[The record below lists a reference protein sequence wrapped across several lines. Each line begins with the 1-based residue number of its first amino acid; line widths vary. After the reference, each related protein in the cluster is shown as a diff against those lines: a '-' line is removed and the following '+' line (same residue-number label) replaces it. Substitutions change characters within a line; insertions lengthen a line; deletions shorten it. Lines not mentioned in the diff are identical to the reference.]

1 MSNLNAF
8 IFSQLILILSFPVQL
23 WAQNCTQATSLVNQ
37 AYYLGTFQARQKLQ
51 QALRLCPHHVKAHN
65 NLGVLYEKA
74 RNYNKALYHYRQI
87 LKYQPDYYLAWV
99 GIGDVYYQQQKWP
112 LSLEAYLQACTR
124 HPRARERITELLHEN
139 RYRTV
144 EANEVMGHDSLSL
157 LYDQQRL
164 QSLSQLTSACQ
175 RQYKSLAAPDAPKA
189 FAEQLV
195 MYRNLQFKSGDY
207 SLSLISDAQLD
218 EIALA
223 LINHQ
228 ANTIYISGHAD
239 AQTWRGRTRAQSQRL
254 NLRLSQYRADSIKNA
269 LAQRGVS
276 KNLKTMGYGSNRPIV
291 REHNSAAW
299 AKNRRVEIEVSK

>member
-164 QSLSQLTSACQ
+164 QSLAELTTACQ